1 MSSGD
6 ETESEADAVKR
17 KRNATAR
24 GARDRKKLTEA
35 ARRAKLSR
43 FREQIE
49 QDAEEDEFWSG
60 HEISNDDFKPLS
72 GAVCLYN
79 AAILVMHGHL
89 ERKQVAIICE
99 VPIDAI

>member
-17 KRNATAR
+17 KRHATAR
-24 GARDRKKLTEA
+24 GARDRKNQTES

-49 QDAEEDEFWSG
+49 QDAEEDEFWSV
-60 HEISNDDFKPLS
+60 H
-72 GAVCLYN
+72 
-79 AAILVMHGHL
+79 
-89 ERKQVAIICE
+89 
-99 VPIDAI
+99 